1 MSGIA
6 SADQN
11 RNAEFKK
18 LLSQWNVRLG
28 IGLPALVLGGA
39 SAVTLPL
46 AGLIIFVGILA
57 IGLGIVYWIADS
69 RAGAAFYLEYA
80 KSRDFVLSEEPL
92 GRQTELL
99 RTGEGQRTDMRW
111 DGPLDSEFSGSVA
124 HWSYLTKT
132 KDHQGNDRDVWNPYT
147 IVMIPLESPAARLK
161 ELDVNHSMG
170 RSDRVEKLSERASG
184 TLDRLTAKA
193 GLDLTKRNT
202 KLQRLTLESHELDEK
217 YDIFVHEKSDQNF
230 VRQLFSPSFIV
241 WLTEAHR
248 TFQYGRGVLITSA
261 GGHSDSVEALDN
273 QIAGA
278 CEIARRLNAEALE
291 GEG

>member
-1 MSGIA
+1 MTAIT

-18 LLSQWNVRLG
+18 LLSQWNVRLAV
-28 IGLPALVLGGA
+28 GLPALILGGA

-46 AGLIIFVGILA
+46 AGLIIFIAFVA
-57 IGLGIVYWIADS
+57 IGLGIVFWIADS
-69 RAGAAFYLEYA
+69 RAGAAFWLEYA
-80 KSRDFVLSEEPL
+80 KTRNFVLNEEPL
-92 GRQTELL
+92 GRETELL
-99 RTGEGQRTDMRW
+99 RTGEGQRTDMRL
-111 DGPLDSEFSGSVA
+111 DGPLDAEFTGSVA

-132 KDHQGNDRDVWNPYT
+132 KDHQGNNQDVWHPYT
-147 IVMIPLESPAARLK
+147 IVRIPLESPAKRLK
-161 ELDVNHSMG
+161 ELDVNHSIG
-170 RSDRVEKLSERASG
+170 KSDRAEKLSERASG
-184 TLDRLTAKA
+184 AMDRFTAKA
-193 GLDLTKRNT
+193 GLDLTTRNT

-248 TFQYGRGVLITSA
+248 PFQYGRGVLITSW
-261 GGHSDSVEALDN
+261 GGHSDSVAALDN

-278 CEIARRLNAEALE
+278 CEIARKLNAEAQE